1 MHIYQSSD
9 DYLYNLETS
18 SPQEARRLWKNS
30 IKEKWEHKCAY
41 CESTENLTL
50 DHVIP
55 QSKGGTDHITNV
67 VCACEKCNRD
77 KGHENWENWFFRQE
91 FFTQE
96 KHNAIMTW
104 RTQLNKQELRVYRP
118 RKNNASF

>member
-1 MHIYQSSD
+1 MQLYQSSE

-41 CESTENLTL
+41 CNSKENITL
-50 DHVIP
+50 DHIIP
-55 QSKGGTDHITNV
+55 QSKGGTDHLTNV
-67 VCACEKCNRD
+67 ICACHKCNQN
-77 KGHENWENWFFRQE
+77 KSYENWENWFFRQE

-96 KHNAIMTW
+96 NYNAIVEW
-104 RTQLNKQELRVYRP
+104 RTQLLKQELRVYRP
-118 RKNNASF
+118 RKNSTNF